1 MKDIVTEI
9 RELKN
14 GVRVTVNDRINL
26 RMTHKNFQSLSLAEG
41 DAVDV
46 RELKQQLL
54 LEQYSEALNRAVRL
68 LALRARS
75 CLEMEKRLADAS
87 YLEDTVEMVLT
98 KLRTEGLLD
107 DRAFAAQWARDRTAR
122 QIGRVR
128 ILHELRQKGID
139 DALAEQ
145 ALSELDPLRQ
155 DESAAKLAEKLMR
168 RSRNLSAED
177 ARRKA
182 ILAMRRRGYAYGEAR
197 KALDAIKRD
206 SQIPGESE

>member
-14 GVRVTVNDRINL
+14 GVRVAVNDRIAL
-26 RMTHKNFQSLSLAEG
+26 RMTRKNLRSLSLAEG
-41 DAVDV
+41 DAVDI

-54 LEQYSEALNRAVRL
+54 LEQYPEALNRAVRL

-75 CLEMEKRLADAS
+75 RFEMENRLADAC

-122 QIGRVR
+122 QIGRAR

-139 DALAEQ
+139 GALAEQ
-145 ALSELDPLRQ
+145 ALSELDPQRQ
-155 DESAAKLAEKLMR
+155 DESAAHLAAKLMR
-168 RSRNLSAED
+168 RNRNFSAED
-177 ARRKA
+177 AQRKT
-182 ILAMRRRGYAYGEAR
+182 ILAMRRRGYTYGEAR

-206 SQIPGESE
+206 S